1 MPTWRRKPSH
11 FNPRSPHGER
21 RYAPDSRYAVDPF
34 QSTLPARG
42 ATPVTSAPPL
52 VILISIHAPRT
63 GSDCP
68 PFTIGDFI
76 HLFQS
81 TLPARGATN
90 LSKGHDAMRHFNPR
104 SPHGERQQS
113 SPAYAPFVPFQS
125 TLPARGA
132 TAQFDKVF
140 QQIAFQSTLP
150 ARGATFSGKVIYQ
163 HILISIHAPRTGS
176 DLVSPARP

>member
-1 MPTWRRKPSH
+1 MN

-21 RYAPDSRYAVDPF
+21 PSCPAGNSASWCISIHAPRTGSDKSAK
-34 QSTLPARG
+34 TERG
-42 ATPVTSAPPL
+42 ITM
-52 VILISIHAPRT
+52 ISIHAPRT